1 MCATSMIYSLILFI
15 CTPSKHAYILYVYS
29 TYVRLNT
36 VDPHLSEHLGTEGWS
51 DMRNVQITETGLNA
65 L

>member
-1 MCATSMIYSLILFI
+1 MLEDSNDTGKMRKVIYIHILSCEMLHI
-15 CTPSKHAYILYVYS
+15 NQHNI
-29 TYVRLNT
+29 T